1 MFENIDTTKLSR
13 DYKQT
18 PLKRGEI
25 ISEQDLRYLFL
36 NLNYSRDEIA
46 KYLDVG
52 TALVRRSLTFY
63 KLKKPLNLIREKSE
77 HNCLVKYGTKTPLA
91 CKEIRQKTVETV
103 KERYGVSNPFASKEV
118 KDKIC
123 QTNLAKYG
131 AKNPQ
136 SNPDIKKKSIET
148 MRKKYGVASGMQ
160 CHIINKE
167 VWLDNDKLLSFI
179 KAGNN
184 GKKWRTVDLAEEF
197 NIAYSTVQTRIGELN
212 AWAYIDTNNSKY
224 EEEIKDLLISWGCD
238 VSKFRDKHFEL
249 DIVEEKN
256 KIAIEFN
263 GNYWHSTRVRPDTNY
278 HKNKSIEA
286 QKRGYFLYHIFEY
299 EWKNNKEQII
309 NHLRNLLHLNTIAI
323 YARKCTIKEV
333 LKEEGNSF
341 LLKNHIQGFANSIV
355 RLGLY
360 YKNELVSIMT
370 FGKSRFNK
378 NADWEL
384 VRFCSKAGYNVVGGA
399 SKLFKHF
406 IKTYS
411 PKSVISYSDIA
422 KTTGNL
428 YKVLGFKI
436 LVETDPRY
444 VWVNHDKIYTR
455 YQCQKKHL
463 IKNNLGN
470 NNQTEKEIMES
481 HNFFQIYD
489 CGRRTHLWTPLN

>member
-91 CKEIRQKTVETV
+91 CKEIRLKTVETV

-148 MRKKYGVASGMQ
+148 MRKKYGISNGMQ
-160 CHIINKE
+160 LHINNRE

-197 NIAYSTVQTRIGELN
+197 NVADCTVQIRVKELN
-212 AWAYIDTNNSKY
+212 AWNYIDSNSSKY
-224 EEEIKDLLISWGCD
+224 EDELKDILTSWGFK

-299 EWKNNKEQII
+299 EWTTKKEQII
-309 NHLRNLLHLNTIAI
+309 NQLRNLFHLNTQSIF
-323 YARKCTIKEV
+323 ARKCQVKEV
-333 LKEEGNSF
+333 STQEAKAFIDDNHVQGSTNS
-341 LLKNHIQGFANSIV
+341 KV
-355 RLGLY
+355 KLGLY

-378 NADWEL
+378 NVDWEL

-406 IKTYS
+406 IKTYN
-411 PKSVISYSDIA
+411 PKSIVSYSDIA
-422 KTTGNL
+422 KTTGSL
-428 YKVLGFKI
+428 YTTLGFEN
-436 LVETDPRY
+436 VGVSNPNY
-444 VWVNHDKIYTR
+444 VWVYSNKVLHR
-455 YQCQKKHL
+455 YQCQKRQL
-463 IKNNLGN
+463 IKQGLGLQS
-470 NNQTEKEIMES
+470 QTEKEIMES
-481 HNFFQIYD
+481 YNFSQIYD
-489 CGRRTHLWTPLN
+489 CGSRTHLWVNHF

>member
-1 MFENIDTTKLSR
+1 MFEDINISKLSR
-13 DYKQT
+13 DYTKL
-18 PLKRGEI
+18 PLKRGEVI
-25 ISEQDLRYLFL
+25 PECDLRYLFID
-36 NLNYSRDEIA
+36 LNYSRDEIG
-46 KYLDVG
+46 KYLGVG
-52 TALVRRSLTFY
+52 ATPVRRCLTLY
-63 KLKKPLNLIREKSE
+63 NLKKPLNLIRSKSE
-77 HNCLVKYGTKTPLA
+77 KNCLAKYGVKNPLA
-91 CKEIRQKTVETV
+91 NKEIRQKTVETV
-103 KERYGVSNPFASKEV
+103 KSKYGVINPFASKEV

-136 SNPDIKKKSIET
+136 SNPEIKRKSIET
-148 MRKKYGVASGMQ
+148 LKKKYGIASGFRL
-160 CHIINKE
+160 HINNRE
-167 VWLDNDKLLSFI
+167 VWLDDEKLLNFI

-197 NIAYSTVQTRIGELN
+197 NVADCTVQARVRELN
-212 AWAYIDTNNSKY
+212 AWSYIDSNSSKY
-224 EEEIKDLLISWGCD
+224 EDELKDILTSWGFK

-263 GNYWHSTRVRPDTNY
+263 GNYWHSTRVRPNTNY

-309 NHLRNLLHLNTIAI
+309 NHLKNLFLLNNQSI
-323 YARKCTIKEV
+323 YARKCEIKEV
-333 LKEEGNSF
+333 SKEEAKEFIDS
-341 LLKNHIQGFANSIV
+341 NHIQGSTNAKV
-355 RLGLY
+355 KLGLY

-378 NADWEL
+378 NVDWEL

-428 YKVLGFKI
+428 YKVLGFKTI
-436 LVETDPRY
+436 GVSDPNY
-444 VWVNHDKIYTR
+444 VWVYGNTVYNR
-455 YQCQKKHL
+455 YQCQKKQL
-463 IKNNLGN
+463 IKQGLGLSS
-470 NNQTEKEIMES
+470 QTEKEIMES
-481 HNFFQIYD
+481 HNFSQIFD
-489 CGRRTHLWTPLN
+489 CGSRTHLWKLSN